1 MAIDQYGQ
9 IIRRSPRPIPINT
22 VPYHTSP
29 STNGFTYTYENLS
42 LWDRFDNF
50 IRRIGNWF
58 AEYSE
63 NITGL
68 IAIVICAIGAIM
80 FISWLISLGW
90 LWGIVAGIFLGG
102 IVYYAVLIV
111 AGIFIFLGNIALGI
125 VRYIFYNCW
134 TFLITLAIILGFT
147 IFGGCSH
154 QTYKPSQAVE
164 TVAPSYSTTAYRCTA
179 KVLNVRRG
187 PGAGYDVVGKLYRG
201 QTVEVIDGFS
211 STNGFIKVLYNDSE
225 GYVSE
230 RFITRK

>member
-1 MAIDQYGQ
+1 MAQFDQYGRL
-9 IIRRSPRPIPINT
+9 IRNSPRPIPINT
-22 VPYHTSP
+22 APYHTS
-29 STNGFTYTYENLS
+29 TTVNGSDLG

-125 VRYIFYNCW
+125 IRYIFYNGW
-134 TFLITLAIILGFT
+134 TFLLTIAIIMGFI
-147 IFGGCSH
+147 IFGDYSQ

-164 TVAPSYSTTAYRCTA
+164 TVATSYSTTTYVCTA
-179 KVLNVRRG
+179 RTSLKVRRYPTLSSSQIG
-187 PGAGYDVVGKLYRG
+187 SLTRG
-201 QTVEVIDGFS
+201 EEVEVLDISDGFAHVKL
-211 STNGFIKVLYNDSE
+211 NGQD
-225 GYVSE
+225 GYASVKYL
-230 RFITRK
+230 RKK

>member
-1 MAIDQYGQ
+1 MAQFDQYGRL
-9 IIRRSPRPIPINT
+9 IRNSPRPIPINT
-22 VPYHTSP
+22 APYTST
-29 STNGFTYTYENLS
+29 SVNGSDLG

-125 VRYIFYNCW
+125 IRYIFYNGW
-134 TFLITLAIILGFT
+134 TFLLTTAIIIGFI
-147 IFGGCSH
+147 IFGDCS
-154 QTYKPSQAVE
+154 QQSYKPSQAVE
-164 TVAPSYSTTAYRCTA
+164 TVAPSYSTTTYVCTA
-179 KVLNVRRG
+179 RTSLKVRRYPTLSSSQIG
-187 PGAGYDVVGKLYRG
+187 SLTHGEE
-201 QTVEVIDGFS
+201 VEVLDISDGFAHVKL
-211 STNGFIKVLYNDSE
+211 NGQD
-225 GYVSE
+225 GYASVKYL
-230 RFITRK
+230 RKK

>member
-29 STNGFTYTYENLS
+29 STNGSTYTYDNLS

-63 NITGL
+63 SITGL

-125 VRYIFYNCW
+125 VRYIFYNGW
-134 TFLITLAIILGFT
+134 TFLITLAIVLGFI

-154 QTYKPSQAVE
+154 QSYKPGQAVE
-164 TVAPSYSTTAYRCTA
+164 TVTPSYSTATYVCTA
-179 KVLNVRRG
+179 RTSLKVRRYPTLSSSQIG
-187 PGAGYDVVGKLYRG
+187 SLTRG
-201 QTVEVIDGFS
+201 EEVEVLDISDGFAHFKL
-211 STNGFIKVLYNDSE
+211 NGQD
-225 GYVSE
+225 GYASVKYL
-230 RFITRK
+230 RKK